1 MEQEYRNAVPGG
13 LLGPA
18 RPVLAPLV
26 KPKRLYEADL
36 RERLLLVLTLALG
49 VLLADLFLCMSYA
62 PAGVGL
68 TLLVLAWEAVLFW
81 YAPTPE
87 KGLTR
92 PAVLLTAAV
101 VLLALTFAIW
111 SNGWF
116 WSVNLLALP
125 CLMGVQMLEC
135 FGDARRPWHDPL
147 MLAER
152 AGHVL
157 AGLFG
162 SLGAPGKALESLG
175 GARDHRRTRYV
186 LWTLV
191 FTLPLLAVVMALLSS
206 ADAVFNLLAGRAV
219 NFLVDHFGSLLGRLV
234 LGAVAAPFLFS
245 LCYTLRRGRDVLGK
259 PAAGEKKAPW
269 RADPAIP
276 VTAVAVLD
284 LVYLLFVGVQFYAL
298 FGGRGYLEQTGLT
311 YAEYARSG
319 FFQLVWVSCINLCVV
334 VAAVH
339 FCRREGGL
347 WQVLR
352 LLSSG
357 MVALSGVMLVSAA
370 WRMSLYVG
378 MYGLSFKRALTYW
391 GMAMLAVFFVG
402 AALKI
407 WKKEFGFFR
416 VLFAAGLAG
425 WLVLNFANVDAIVAR
440 YNVHAYQT
448 GALVRVDVDYLAHL
462 SYAVAPALETLPP
475 DTRGAPGRNSVRTI
489 LADMRT
495 SAASQTARW
504 ETWNLTAFLASR
516 P

>member
-1 MEQEYRNAVPGG
+1 MELEHQNAVTGG
-13 LLGPA
+13 LPGPA
-18 RPVLAPLV
+18 VPVPA
-26 KPKRLYEADL
+26 KPRRIYEADF
-36 RERLLLVLTLALG
+36 RERLLLALTLALG
-49 VLLADLFLCMSYA
+49 VLLADLFLCQSYA
-62 PAGVGL
+62 YAGLGL

-81 YAPTPE
+81 YAPRPG

-92 PAVLLTAAV
+92 PAILLTAAV
-101 VLLALTFAIW
+101 VLLALTFTIW
-111 SNGWF
+111 SNSWF
-116 WSVNLLALP
+116 WSVNFLALP

-175 GARDHRRTRYV
+175 KPGTHKRTGYV
-186 LWTLV
+186 LWTLILL
-191 FTLPLLAVVMALLSS
+191 LPLLGVVLFLLSS
-206 ADAVFNLLAGRAV
+206 ADALFDLLAGRAI
-219 NFLVDHFGSLLGRLV
+219 NFVVDHFGSLLGRLF

-259 PAAGEKKAPW
+259 PAAGEEKAPW

-298 FGGRGYLEQTGLT
+298 FGGRAYLEQTGLT

-339 FCRREGGL
+339 FCRREGKL
-347 WQVLR
+347 WQALR

-357 MVALSGVMLVSAA
+357 LVALSGVMLVSACR
-370 WRMSLYVG
+370 RMSLYVG
-378 MYGLSFKRALTYW
+378 EYGLSFKRALTYW
-391 GMAMLAVFFVG
+391 GMAMLLIFFAG

-407 WKKEFGFFR
+407 WKRDFGFFR

-440 YNVHAYQT
+440 YNVRAYQT
-448 GALVRVDVDYLAHL
+448 GALEWLDVRYLARL
-462 SYAVAPALETLPP
+462 SCAVVPALETLPP
-475 DTRGAPGRNSVRTI
+475 EMEVIPGVPQYTVSEV
-489 LADMRT
+489 LDDLRT
-495 SAASQTARW
+495 SAAYQTARW
-504 ETWNLTAFLASR
+504 ETWTLTAFLAS
-516 P
+516 